1 MKVAY
6 LRVSTEEQ
14 NTARQ
19 EVLMEQLGVDKIYME
34 KVTGKTMK
42 NREQLSAMLEF
53 VREGDSVVV
62 ESISRIARNTKDLLE
77 IIEML
82 DEKGV
87 DFVSQKECIDTKT
100 PSGRFMLTI
109 FGAIS
114 QLEREYLLERQRE
127 GIEIGRKEGKYKGR
141 KKIEVERKKF
151 IEVYLRWK
159 SDEYT
164 AVKAMKELG
173 LKSATFYRRV
183 KDYETNGIGFKI

>member
-42 NREQLSAMLEF
+42 NREELSAMLEF

-82 DEKGV
+82 DVKGV

-173 LKSATFYRRV
+173 LKPATFYRRV
-183 KDYETNGIGFKI
+183 KDYEKNGMGF